1 MNRLN
6 LINIKLLLVMIFS
19 AACALAEQA
28 PSRTVPVVVDVAQ
41 LRELAPM
48 AEFSGNVI
56 SANNARLSTEVEGR
70 LKWIADVGDRVQQG
84 DILVKLDDVFLQ
96 QEYQEE
102 LATIESEKAKFTL
115 NDKQVKRFQKLIQQN
130 NVSEDMLDS
139 AVSERDISRHAI
151 LAAQARAAQI
161 NERIQR
167 SSIRAP
173 FDGVITEVLLEVGE
187 WVKDGTNAI
196 RLIDTEELE
205 IVVRVPQKIYPLIS
219 HGQRLLIKNFNG
231 SSYATAET
239 IVPVGTTTAR
249 LFELRLRPEIKLPPG
264 TLVRVV
270 IPTSAARKVVS
281 IHRDALVIRRG
292 SLSVFKISKENV
304 SQQVMVDVG
313 VGDGDYIEVIGD
325 IAAED
330 RVVTRGGE
338 RLRPGVTV
346 TIID

>member
-1 MNRLN
+1 MKRLN
-6 LINIKLLLVMIFS
+6 FINILLAMIFS
-19 AACALAEQA
+19 ATFAMAEPA
-28 PSRTVPVVVDVAQ
+28 PSRTVPVAVDVAE

-70 LKWIADVGDRVQQG
+70 LKWIAEVGDRVQKG
-84 DILVKLDDVFLQ
+84 NILVKLDDVFLQ

-102 LATIESEKAKFTL
+102 LAIIESEKAKFTL

-130 NVSEDMLDS
+130 NVSEAMLDT
-139 AVSERDISRHAI
+139 AISERDISRNAI
-151 LAAQARAAQI
+151 LAAQARASQI

-173 FDGVITEVLLEVGE
+173 FDGVVTEVLLEVGE
-187 WVKDGTNAI
+187 WVKDGTNAV

-219 HGQRLLIKNFNG
+219 HGQRLTIKNFTG
-231 SSYATAET
+231 SFYASVDT

-249 LFELRLRPEIKLPPG
+249 LFELRLKPEIKLLPG
-264 TLVRVV
+264 TLVRIV
-270 IPTSAARKVVS
+270 IPTSPARKVVS

-292 SLSVFKISKENV
+292 SLSVFKISEDNV
-304 SQQVMVDVG
+304 SQQVMVNVG

-325 IAAED
+325 IVAND

-346 TIID
+346 TVID

>member
-1 MNRLN
+1 MKRLN
-6 LINIKLLLVMIFS
+6 FINILLAMIFS
-19 AACALAEQA
+19 APFAMAEPA
-28 PSRTVPVVVDVAQ
+28 PSRTVPVAVDVAE

-70 LKWIADVGDRVQQG
+70 LKWIADVGDRVQKG
-84 DILVKLDDVFLQ
+84 NILVKLDDVFLQ
-96 QEYQEE
+96 QEYQEQ
-102 LATIESEKAKFTL
+102 LAIIESEKAKFTL

-130 NVSEDMLDS
+130 NVSEAMLDT
-139 AVSERDISRHAI
+139 AISERDISRNAI
-151 LAAQARAAQI
+151 LAAQARASQI

-173 FDGVITEVLLEVGE
+173 FDGVVTEVLLEVGE
-187 WVKDGTNAI
+187 WVKDGTNAV

-219 HGQRLLIKNFNG
+219 HGQRLTIKNFTG
-231 SSYATAET
+231 SFYASVDT

-249 LFELRLRPEIKLPPG
+249 LFELRLKPEIKLLPG
-264 TLVRVV
+264 TLVRIV
-270 IPTSAARKVVS
+270 IPTSPARKVVS

-292 SLSVFKISKENV
+292 SLSVFKISEDNV
-304 SQQVMVDVG
+304 SQQVMVNVG

-325 IAAED
+325 IVAND

-346 TIID
+346 TVID

>member
-1 MNRLN
+1 MKRLN
-6 LINIKLLLVMIFS
+6 FINILLAMIFS
-19 AACALAEQA
+19 APFAMAEPA
-28 PSRTVPVVVDVAQ
+28 PSRTVPVAVDVAE

-70 LKWIADVGDRVQQG
+70 LKWIADVGDRVQKG
-84 DILVKLDDVFLQ
+84 NILVKLDDVFLQ

-102 LATIESEKAKFTL
+102 LAIIESEKAKFTL

-130 NVSEDMLDS
+130 NVSEAMLDT
-139 AVSERDISRHAI
+139 AISERDISRNAI
-151 LAAQARAAQI
+151 LAAQARASQI

-173 FDGVITEVLLEVGE
+173 FDGVVTEVLLEVGE
-187 WVKDGTNAI
+187 WVKDGTNAV

-219 HGQRLLIKNFNG
+219 HGQRLTIKNFTG
-231 SSYATAET
+231 SFYASVDT

-249 LFELRLRPEIKLPPG
+249 LFELRLKPEIKLLPG
-264 TLVRVV
+264 TLVRIY
-270 IPTSAARKVVS
+270 IPTSPARKVVS

-292 SLSVFKISKENV
+292 SLSVFKISEDNV
-304 SQQVMVDVG
+304 SQQVMVNVG

-325 IAAED
+325 IVAND

-346 TIID
+346 TVID

>member
-1 MNRLN
+1 MKRLN
-6 LINIKLLLVMIFS
+6 FINILLAMIFS
-19 AACALAEQA
+19 APFAMAEPA
-28 PSRTVPVVVDVAQ
+28 PSRTVPVAVDVAE

-70 LKWIADVGDRVQQG
+70 LKWIAEVGDRVQKG
-84 DILVKLDDVFLQ
+84 NILVKLDDVFLQ

-102 LATIESEKAKFTL
+102 LAIIESEKAKFTL

-130 NVSEDMLDS
+130 NVSEAMLDT
-139 AVSERDISRHAI
+139 AISERDISRNAI
-151 LAAQARAAQI
+151 LAAQARASQI

-173 FDGVITEVLLEVGE
+173 FDGVVTEVLLEVGE
-187 WVKDGTNAI
+187 WVKDGTNAV

-219 HGQRLLIKNFNG
+219 HGQRLTIKNFTG
-231 SSYATAET
+231 SFYASVDT

-249 LFELRLRPEIKLPPG
+249 LFELRLKPEIKLLPG
-264 TLVRVV
+264 TLVRIY
-270 IPTSAARKVVS
+270 IPTSPARKVVS

-292 SLSVFKISKENV
+292 SLSVFKISEDNV
-304 SQQVMVDVG
+304 SQQVMVNVG

-325 IAAED
+325 IVAND

-346 TIID
+346 TVID

>member
-19 AACALAEQA
+19 ATCAIAEQA

-70 LKWIADVGDRVQQG
+70 LQWIADVGDRVQQG

-173 FDGVITEVLLEVGE
+173 FDGVITEV
-187 WVKDGTNAI
+187 KPAASF
-196 RLIDTEELE
+196 RC
-205 IVVRVPQKIYPLIS
+205 RSAPQ
-219 HGQRLLIKNFNG
+219 G
-231 SSYATAET
+231 
-239 IVPVGTTTAR
+239 
-249 LFELRLRPEIKLPPG
+249 RPEL
-264 TLVRVV
+264 
-270 IPTSAARKVVS
+270 
-281 IHRDALVIRRG
+281 
-292 SLSVFKISKENV
+292 F
-304 SQQVMVDVG
+304 
-313 VGDGDYIEVIGD
+313 
-325 IAAED
+325 
-330 RVVTRGGE
+330 
-338 RLRPGVTV
+338 
-346 TIID
+346 

>member
-1 MNRLN
+1 MNRQN
-6 LINIKLLLVMIFS
+6 FINILLSVIIGCTF
-19 AACALAEQA
+19 AIAEQA
-28 PSRTVPVVVDVAQ
+28 PSRTVPVVVDVAK

-70 LKWIADVGDRVQQG
+70 LKWIADVGDRVKKG
-84 DILVKLDDVFLQ
+84 DILAKLDDIFLQ

-115 NDKQVKRFQKLIQQN
+115 NQKQVKRFQKLIQQN
-130 NVSEDMLDS
+130 NVSEDMLDT
-139 AVSERDISRHAI
+139 AISERDISRNAI
-151 LAAQARAAQI
+151 LAAQARASQI

-187 WVKDGTNAI
+187 WVKDGTNAV

-205 IVVRVPQKIYPLIS
+205 IVVRVPQKIYPLITQ
-219 HGQRLLIKNFNG
+219 GQRLAIKNFMGNFHA
-231 SSYATAET
+231 SVDT

-249 LFELRLRPEIKLPPG
+249 LFELRLKPETTPPPG

-270 IPTSAARKVVS
+270 IPTSQAREVVS

-292 SLSVFKISKENV
+292 SLSVFKVSEDNISQK
-304 SQQVMVDVG
+304 VMVNVG
-313 VGDGDYIEVIGD
+313 IGDGDYIEVIGD
-325 IAAED
+325 IAAND

>member
-1 MNRLN
+1 MKRLN
-6 LINIKLLLVMIFS
+6 FINILLAMIFS
-19 AACALAEQA
+19 APFAMAEPA
-28 PSRTVPVVVDVAQ
+28 PSRTVPVAVDVAE

-70 LKWIADVGDRVQQG
+70 LKWIADVGDRVQKG
-84 DILVKLDDVFLQ
+84 NILVKLDDVFLQ

-102 LATIESEKAKFTL
+102 LAIIESEKAKFTL

-130 NVSEDMLDS
+130 NVSEAMLDT
-139 AVSERDISRHAI
+139 AISERDISRNAI
-151 LAAQARAAQI
+151 LAAQARASQI

-173 FDGVITEVLLEVGE
+173 FDGVVTEVLLEVGE
-187 WVKDGTNAI
+187 WVKDGTNAV

-219 HGQRLLIKNFNG
+219 HGQRLTIKNFTG
-231 SSYATAET
+231 SFYASVDT

-249 LFELRLRPEIKLPPG
+249 LFELRLKPEIKLLPG
-264 TLVRVV
+264 TLVRIV
-270 IPTSAARKVVS
+270 IPTSPARKVVS

-292 SLSVFKISKENV
+292 SLSVFKISEDNV
-304 SQQVMVDVG
+304 SQQVMVNVG

-325 IAAED
+325 IVAND

-346 TIID
+346 TVID